1 MSSSA
6 DDDDDDD
13 VDYLVVNIL
22 FLEVVDLT
30 TLKMHTSN
38 QHENSL
44 EHKSAP
50 LALISRETSERVE
63 SKLIEQLESQEKSW
77 QIFL

>member
-1 MSSSA
+1 MSCSA
-6 DDDDDDD
+6 DDDDDDDD

-30 TLKMHTSN
+30 TLKMLPHTSN

-50 LALISRETSERVE
+50 LALISRGET
-63 SKLIEQLESQEKSW
+63 
-77 QIFL
+77 

>member
-1 MSSSA
+1 MSCSA
-6 DDDDDDD
+6 DDDD
-13 VDYLVVNIL
+13 VDYLVITIL
-22 FLEVVDLT
+22 FLEVVDIT
-30 TLKMHTSN
+30 TLETLPHRPN

-50 LALISRETSERVE
+50 LALIARGETSERVE
-63 SKLIEQLESQEKSW
+63 SKLIVQLESQKKSW